1 MVDTIIVA
9 IDGPAAAGKGTIAK
23 DLAQQ
28 LNLAYLDTGSLYRA
42 VGHAVLKAG
51 GDPDTDADA
60 RRAAE
65 TLDIEAIDPVAIRT
79 REVGA
84 AASKVAAKPDVRAA
98 LLETQRRFAH
108 HPPEG
113 KAGVVLDGRDIG
125 TVVCPD
131 ADVKLFVTASDE
143 ARATRRWLE
152 LKQADPDLTVGD
164 VLADLKERDRRDSE
178 RASAP
183 LTKADDAIL
192 LDTTDLSIEAAI
204 HAALDIVGRR

>member
-1 MVDTIIVA
+1 M
-9 IDGPAAAGKGTIAK
+9 
-23 DLAQQ
+23 
-28 LNLAYLDTGSLYRA
+28 
-42 VGHAVLKAG
+42 
-51 GDPDTDADA
+51 
-60 RRAAE
+60 
-65 TLDIEAIDPVAIRT
+65 
-79 REVGA
+79 
-84 AASKVAAKPDVRAA
+84 
-98 LLETQRRFAH
+98 
-108 HPPEG
+108 
-113 KAGVVLDGRDIG
+113 LDGRDIG

>member
-1 MVDTIIVA
+1 MIVA
-9 IDGPAAAGKGTIAK
+9 IDGPAASGKGTIAK
-23 DLAQQ
+23 AIAESC
-28 LNLAYLDTGSLYRA
+28 NLAYLDTGSLYRA
-42 VGHAVLKAG
+42 VAALMLDQELPL
-51 GDPDTDADA
+51 GDGET
-60 RRAAE
+60 AA
-65 TLDIEAIDPVAIRT
+65 LVAANLAPEKMDSAKLRT
-79 REVGA
+79 REVGLAVPIIA
-84 AASKVAAKPDVRAA
+84 AHSDVRAA

-108 HPPEG
+108 QPPEG

>member
-1 MVDTIIVA
+1 MIVA
-9 IDGPAAAGKGTIAK
+9 VDGPAAAGKGTIAK
-23 DLAQQ
+23 VIATEF
-28 LNLAYLDTGSLYRA
+28 NLAYLDTGSLYRA
-42 VGHAVLKAG
+42 VALGALNG
-51 GDPDTDADA
+51 GISLHDGEA
-60 RRAAE
+60 AAE
-65 TLDIEAIDPVAIRT
+65 IARNLNPSCIDETKIRT
-79 REVGA
+79 RQVGLA
-84 AASKVAAKPDVRAA
+84 VPIIAAKPDVRAA